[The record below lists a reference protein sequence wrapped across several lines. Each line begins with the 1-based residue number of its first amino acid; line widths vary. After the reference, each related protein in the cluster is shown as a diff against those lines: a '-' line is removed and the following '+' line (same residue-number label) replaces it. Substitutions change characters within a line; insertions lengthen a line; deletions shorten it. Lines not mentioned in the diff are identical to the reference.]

1 MSELIA
7 HHKVTVIAG
16 NGPTILYA
24 HGFGCNQDMWH
35 RITPAFSGQ
44 YRQVLFN
51 YTGSGAVAIPPD
63 RDRYGTLAGYVDD
76 LLGVCDALGLHE
88 GVHFVGHSVSC
99 SIGWLAAIAR
109 PGLFKQMILL
119 GPSPCFLNHPPSYQ
133 GGFEREDLDGL
144 LELMD
149 HNYIGWADYLAPVV
163 AGAPQAETTGRE
175 LAASFCST
183 DPDGARLFARATF
196 FADNRDDVAKVDV
209 PSLILQHRQDTLA
222 PLAVGEFVHRQL
234 AGSILQILDVD
245 GHCAHMSHPEQVVA
259 AMRAFLPATDDV
271 VPARAA

>member
-1 MSELIA
+1 MADFIER
-7 HHKVTVIAG
+7 HKVRDIAG
-16 NGPTILYA
+16 SGPTILYA
-24 HGFGCNQDMWH
+24 HG
-35 RITPAFSGQ
+35 SG
-44 YRQVLFN
+44 
-51 YTGSGAVAIPPD
+51 VAAAAPPD
-63 RDRYGTLAGYVDD
+63 RERYATLAGYVDD
-76 LLGVCDALGLHE
+76 LLGVCDALGLQE

-109 PGLFKQMILL
+109 PRLFAQMILL
-119 GPSPCFLNHPPSYQ
+119 GPSPCFLNHPPDYH

-163 AGAPQAETTGRE
+163 AGAPQAQTTGRE

-183 DPDGARLFARATF
+183 DPDAARLFARATF
-196 FADNRDDVAKVDV
+196 FADNRNEVAQVKV

-222 PLAVGEFVHRQL
+222 PLSVGEFVHRQL
-234 AGSILQILDVD
+234 AGSTLKVLEVN

-259 AMRAFLPATDDV
+259 AMRAFLPTGSAQA
-271 VPARAA
+271 PLRAV